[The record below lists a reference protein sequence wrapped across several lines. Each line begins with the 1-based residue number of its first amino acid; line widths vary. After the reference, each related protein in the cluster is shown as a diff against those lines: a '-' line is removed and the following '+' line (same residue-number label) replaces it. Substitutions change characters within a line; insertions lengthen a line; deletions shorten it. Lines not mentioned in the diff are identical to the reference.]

1 MIFFLHDKLQRKLG
15 PQNIFRGVK
24 ELYLTKDIPCS
35 LVQVNIFRFYDPAE
49 YVYLTRNTYSTNIS
63 IFVEKK
69 LFSNLTY
76 LRPQTPSLNE

>member
-1 MIFFLHDKLQRKLG
+1 MIFFLHDKLQGKVG

-24 ELYLTKDIPCS
+24 KLYLTKDIPCS

-49 YVYLTRNTYSTNIS
+49 YIYLTRNTYSTNIS